1 MSSLTKSAQA
11 GTLESS
17 DILIM
22 VAPAEPGSGIS
33 IELVSPT
40 IHQFGDQIREVITK
54 TLLAEGV
61 RDALVH
67 ANDKG
72 AWDYAI
78 EARVKAAVKRA
89 IG

>member
-1 MSSLTKSAQA
+1 MSVQIKPSQA

-22 VAPAEPGSGIS
+22 LAPAEPGTGIS

-40 IHQFGDQIREVITK
+40 IHQFGDQIKKVITD
-54 TLLAEGV
+54 TLQANGIK
-61 RDALVH
+61 DILVH

-72 AWDYAI
+72 AWDYAV
-78 EARVKAAVKRA
+78 EARVKTAILRA
-89 IG
+89 IS